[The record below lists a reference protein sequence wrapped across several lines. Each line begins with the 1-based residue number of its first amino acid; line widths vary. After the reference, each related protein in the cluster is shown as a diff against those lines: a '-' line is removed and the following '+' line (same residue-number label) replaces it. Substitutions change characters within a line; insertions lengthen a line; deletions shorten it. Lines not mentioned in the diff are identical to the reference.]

1 MALSV
6 VFSSFASIRVH
17 PRIGNVERVGV
28 ALESF
33 CKAFCSSVLD
43 VENFIEILSEIP
55 TIKETFFTT
64 VIRPVKIP
72 KRLFL

>member
-1 MALSV
+1 MD
-6 VFSSFASIRVH
+6 
-17 PRIGNVERVGV
+17 RVGV

-33 CKAFCSSVLD
+33 CKACCSSVLD
-43 VENFIEILSEIP
+43 VENFIEILSETP
-55 TIKETFFTT
+55 TVKESFFTI

>member
-6 VFSSFASIRVH
+6 VFSSFASISAQ
-17 PRIGNVERVGV
+17 PRMGNVERVGV

-33 CKAFCSSVLD
+33 CKACCSSVLD
-43 VENFIEILSEIP
+43 VENFIEILSETP
-55 TIKETFFTT
+55 TVGETFFTT
-64 VIRPVKIP
+64 VFRPVKIP

>member
-6 VFSSFASIRVH
+6 VFSSLASIRVH
-17 PRIGNVERVGV
+17 PSIGRVDRVGV

-33 CKAFCSSVLD
+33 CKACCSSVLD
-43 VENFIEILSEIP
+43 VENFIEILSETP
-55 TIKETFFTT
+55 TVKESFFTI